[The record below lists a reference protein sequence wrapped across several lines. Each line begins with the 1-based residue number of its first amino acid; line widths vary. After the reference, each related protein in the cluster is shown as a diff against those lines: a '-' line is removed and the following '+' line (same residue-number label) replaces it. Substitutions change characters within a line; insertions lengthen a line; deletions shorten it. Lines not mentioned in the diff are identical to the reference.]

1 MFFFLFFLTTDIYF
15 LIPAI
20 IVQFYNPTAKLTMP
34 IGIASNEIKSKN

>member
-20 IVQFYNPTAKLTMP
+20 IVQFYNPTAKLAMP